1 MDLEHLKKQQ
11 YVEYN
16 LQGWGITD
24 TFEVKLKRINLM
36 GLMATGKVPNP
47 LLGTVVSLFKGG
59 KEFKTDSK
67 ESIKELNELA
77 NFFAE
82 QALAEPTYKELKE
95 NGIELTD
102 TQLMAI
108 YNYAL
113 QGPIAL
119 IPYLTKFED
128 IEHSDNGSNIQSDS
142 E

>member
-1 MDLEHLKKQQ
+1 MDLEQLKKQQ
-11 YVEYN
+11 CIEYN

-24 TFEVKLKRINLM
+24 TFKVKLKRINLM
-36 GLMATGKVPNP
+36 SLMATGKVPNP
-47 LLGTVVSLFKGG
+47 LIGTVVSLFKGD
-59 KEFKTDSK
+59 KEFKADSN
-67 ESIKELNELA
+67 ESIKELNQLA

-82 QALAEPTYKELKE
+82 QALAEPTYKDLKE

-119 IPYLTKFED
+119 IPYLTKLED
-128 IEHSDNGSNIQSDS
+128 IEHSDDGSDVQPDS